1 MILQSSCCNYG
12 ERSQYIL
19 QNLVKLVL
27 LVIFFCFQIL
37 PVRNKQFFLFTFVKW
52 LWQEKSFTNFGI
64 FNESSLI
71 QEFTFGSYFTKFC
84 SEFPIKILKKMRGSF
99 IWTWSSRLDSSLLR
113 VVITKCN
120 QMIFLFKKNIYI
132 YIYIVFF

>member
-19 QNLVKLVL
+19 LNLVKLVL
-27 LVIFFCFQIL
+27 LVIFFCFQTL

-71 QEFTFGSYFTKFC
+71 QEFVNTFGSHFTKFC

-99 IWTWSSRLDSSLLR
+99 IWIWSRFDSSLLR
-113 VVITKCN
+113 LVITKCN

-132 YIYIVFF
+132 VFF